1 MEQEQAQEGQEIPEE
16 EVAVEEGE
24 DYADRPDIDLSFLEG
39 EKKPSVP
46 ERIAPKVAEAAER
59 AGTATHRVLARIGDK
74 LEPSGPP
81 SDDISDLFEGPDMER
96 DNDVYIK
103 DLVTIS
109 EEDVF
114 GEGGADMSDL
124 LEVDEVDVMGEED
137 YMGLEGPEQREQ
149 RPIVQPTRRLPPQRA
164 SPPPSGIA
172 GLQP

>member
-1 MEQEQAQEGQEIPEE
+1 MEQVQEGQENPEE

-24 DYADRPDIDLSFLEG
+24 DYGDRPEVDLSFLEG

-59 AGTATHRVLARIGDK
+59 AGTATHRVLAGIGAK

-81 SDDISDLFEGPDMER
+81 SDDISDLFEGPDMEK

-103 DLVTIS
+103 DLVTLN

-124 LEVDEVDVMGEED
+124 LEVDEVDIMGEED
-137 YMGLEGPEQREQ
+137 YMGLEGSEERE
-149 RPIVQPTRRLPPQRA
+149 RKLIAQPTRRLLPQRT
-164 SPPPSGIA
+164 STPPTGIS
-172 GLQP
+172 GLQA